1 MKKILVYLCLNL
13 MASGVFGSNI
23 VLENKTDYPEK
34 GKLGKIAV
42 QWAVSAKAIQ
52 KANKSILNGSTFN
65 SSSLVML
72 SQKGKIQLITPN
84 DARYFRLVA
93 WSNDNNEPEFL
104 TNWVDI
110 VPNKTYV
117 VNQNQLVPRVLMAG
131 AGC

>member
-13 MASGVFGSNI
+13 MTSGVFGGNI

-52 KANKSILNGSTFN
+52 KANKSILNNATLDTGSLMILN
-65 SSSLVML
+65 
-72 SQKGKIQLITPN
+72 QKGTIQLTSPN

-93 WSNDNNEPEFL
+93 WSNDNNEPDLL

-110 VPNKTYV
+110 VPNKAYV
-117 VNQNQLVPRVLMAG
+117 VSQNQLIPRVLMAG

>member
-1 MKKILVYLCLNL
+1 MKKILVYLCLNF
-13 MASGVFGSNI
+13 MASTVFAGNI
-23 VLENKTDYPEK
+23 VLENKTNYPEK
-34 GKLGKIAV
+34 GKSGKIAV

-65 SSSLVML
+65 LSSLVML

-93 WSNDNNEPEFL
+93 WANDNKEPDFL

>member
-1 MKKILVYLCLNL
+1 MKKILVYLYLSL
-13 MASGVFGSNI
+13 MASGVLGGNI
-23 VLENKTDYPEK
+23 VLDNKTDYPEK

-52 KANKSILNGSTFN
+52 NANKSILNRTTLDTN
-65 SSSLVML
+65 SLMML
-72 SQKGKIQLITPN
+72 AQKGRVQLTSPN
-84 DARYFRLVA
+84 HARYFRLVA
-93 WSNDNNEPEFL
+93 WSNDNKEPDLL